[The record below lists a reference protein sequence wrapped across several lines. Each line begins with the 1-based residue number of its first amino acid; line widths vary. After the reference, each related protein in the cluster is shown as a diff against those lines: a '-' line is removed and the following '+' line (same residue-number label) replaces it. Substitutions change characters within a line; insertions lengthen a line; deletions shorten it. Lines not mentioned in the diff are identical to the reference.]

1 LAKLVKDEE
10 PEVRMQALIA
20 LGQIGP
26 PAKSAVPEMIDALAD
41 SEPAVRYGAAFALGK
56 LRAQEAADAL
66 GNLTKSDDAT
76 LKLIALW
83 AVARIH
89 PDDPVAIRNAME
101 AIAAAIRS
109 EDPQLSRTA
118 ARALAEIDG
127 SSASLTPAI
136 KAALDEMDP
145 TVIEHIMEALSDV
158 GGEAVPVLTA
168 ALDDEKAR
176 GAAVRALGRIGPP
189 AKAAAS
195 GLTAILA
202 DKDDQLVSDA
212 ALALAAIGPDA
223 AKAVPALSGLLAKP
237 DAGCRYAAALA
248 LGRIGAASKSAV
260 PALQKQIGKEPM
272 ISIASVW
279 AIKRIDPANRSLAPA
294 AVPVLNKLVTAKDEI
309 LRVQAAGAL
318 GDLGPEARDAV
329 PALKKLLDDP
339 NEEVRRTAAD
349 SLAKIQGT
357 AAPAPTKGAPTK
369 SAPAKTPPAKG
380 R

>member
-1 LAKLVKDEE
+1 
-10 PEVRMQALIA
+10 
-20 LGQIGP
+20 
-26 PAKSAVPEMIDALAD
+26 
-41 SEPAVRYGAAFALGK
+41 
-56 LRAQEAADAL
+56 
-66 GNLTKSDDAT
+66 
-76 LKLIALW
+76 
-83 AVARIH
+83 
-89 PDDPVAIRNAME
+89 
-101 AIAAAIRS
+101 
-109 EDPQLSRTA
+109 
-118 ARALAEIDG
+118 
-127 SSASLTPAI
+127 
-136 KAALDEMDP
+136 
-145 TVIEHIMEALSDV
+145 
-158 GGEAVPVLTA
+158 
-168 ALDDEKAR
+168 
-176 GAAVRALGRIGPP
+176 
-189 AKAAAS
+189 
-195 GLTAILA
+195 
-202 DKDDQLVSDA
+202 
-212 ALALAAIGPDA
+212 
-223 AKAVPALSGLLAKP
+223 
-237 DAGCRYAAALA
+237 
-248 LGRIGAASKSAV
+248 V